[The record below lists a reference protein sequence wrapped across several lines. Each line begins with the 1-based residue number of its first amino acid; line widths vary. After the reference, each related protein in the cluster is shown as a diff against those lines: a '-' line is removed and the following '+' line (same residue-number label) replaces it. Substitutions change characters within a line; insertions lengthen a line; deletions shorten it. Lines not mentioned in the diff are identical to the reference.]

1 MGLTDFIVDAAKDK
15 AKDYAVGKAENAV
28 EQRLEKNGKEKLK
41 KDNVVGR
48 FFVSL
53 IWFIVYV
60 LITVIVLLTGVFS
73 IFEFGD
79 FKGTRALT
87 VGIVLSVI
95 LILITLVI
103 PYLRRGS
110 WTRWFGFW
118 LPLGDAAWWA
128 YLLFTA

>member
-1 MGLTDFIVDAAKDK
+1 MGLTDFIVDKAKD
-15 AKDYAVGKAENAV
+15 AATDYAVGKAEDAV
-28 EQRLEKNGKEKLK
+28 EQRLEKNGQEKLK

-53 IWFIVYV
+53 IWFIVYI
-60 LITVIVLLTGVFS
+60 LITLIVLLTGVFS
-73 IFEFGD
+73 VFEFGD

-87 VGIVLSVI
+87 LGIVLSVI
-95 LILITLVI
+95 LILTTLII

-110 WTRWFGFW
+110 WTRWFGLW